1 MRRNTILLVACFI
14 GAIFAAEPAT
24 LRNRLGQVA
33 SKSLAQQDA
42 AADQGAAGGDLQVAV
57 PARQALECPCNFK
70 QLPGLGAGEAENA
83 AQTATAA

>member
-33 SKSLAQQDA
+33 SKSLAQQEAVD
-42 AADQGAAGGDLQVAV
+42 AAGGDLQVAA

>member
-33 SKSLAQQDA
+33 SKSLAQQEAGD
-42 AADQGAAGGDLQVAV
+42 AAGGDLQVAV

-70 QLPGLGAGEAENA
+70 QLPGLGAGEA
-83 AQTATAA
+83 

>member
-33 SKSLAQQDA
+33 SKSLAQQEAVD
-42 AADQGAAGGDLQVAV
+42 AAGGDLVV
-57 PARQALECPCNFK
+57 VSPARQALECLCNFK

>member
-1 MRRNTILLVACFI
+1 MRHNTILLVACFI

-42 AADQGAAGGDLQVAV
+42 AVDAAGGDLQVAV

>member
-33 SKSLAQQDA
+33 SKSLAQQEAVD
-42 AADQGAAGGDLQVAV
+42 AAGGDLVVAR
-57 PARQALECPCNFK
+57 PASQALECPCNFK